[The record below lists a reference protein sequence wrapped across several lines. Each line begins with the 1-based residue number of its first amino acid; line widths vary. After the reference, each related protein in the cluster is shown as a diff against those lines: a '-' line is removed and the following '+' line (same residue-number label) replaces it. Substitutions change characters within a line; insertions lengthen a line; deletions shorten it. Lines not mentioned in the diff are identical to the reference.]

1 MVERVV
7 IPAISPF
14 VRATPRIFY
23 AIAVLDFAKNI
34 LPLYTYL
41 VSGRLHT
48 FEYGSD
54 VSPPLFGVFLSAII
68 YAAGWVAYGVFATIA
83 LSIHDQIQGLRL
95 PADAGAMG
103 RQGGQDA

>member
-1 MVERVV
+1 MVERAAT
-7 IPAISPF
+7 PAISPF

-34 LPLYTYL
+34 LPLYTYFL
-41 VSGRLHT
+41 TGHYRT
-48 FEYGSD
+48 FDYGAD
-54 VSPPLFGVFLSAII
+54 MGPQLFGVFLSAFI
-68 YAAGWVAYGVFATIA
+68 YAAGWVASGVFATIA

-95 PADAGAMG
+95 SADAGVTG

>member
-1 MVERVV
+1 M
-7 IPAISPF
+7 IALHPF

-23 AIAVLDFAKNI
+23 AVAVLDFAKNI

-41 VSGRLHT
+41 VSGRYQA
-48 FEYGSD
+48 FNYGAD
-54 VSPPLFGVFLSAII
+54 VGPQLFGVFLSAFV

-95 PADAGAMG
+95 SADAGAMG